1 MNIKIVDLGNKRFD
15 DAYQYQLKKVDEVF
29 NKKNEPD
36 FIGYLILLEHPHV
49 YTLGKHGKEDN
60 LLISPQLL
68 EKINAELV
76 KTERGGDITY
86 HGPGQIVGYPIIDLM
101 KLKIGPKQYVYNVEE
116 VIINVL
122 DKYGIKGDRM
132 SGSIGVWLDPNTPKA
147 RKICS
152 IGIRITRNI
161 TMHGFA
167 FNVNTDLKYFSY
179 INPCGITGKGV
190 TSIAKE
196 LGYEV
201 DINEVKKYIL
211 DIFSEIFKVEIQNL

>member
-1 MNIKIVDLGNKRFD
+1 
-15 DAYQYQLKKVDEVF
+15 
-29 NKKNEPD
+29 
-36 FIGYLILLEHPHV
+36 
-49 YTLGKHGKEDN
+49 
-60 LLISPQLL
+60 
-68 EKINAELV
+68 
-76 KTERGGDITY
+76 
-86 HGPGQIVGYPIIDLM
+86 
-101 KLKIGPKQYVYNVEE
+101 

>member
-76 KTERGGDITY
+76 KTDRGGDITY

-101 KLKIGPKQYVYNVEE
+101 KLKIGPKQYVYNGEE
-116 VIINVL
+116 NDNNII
-122 DKYGIKGDRM
+122 IKIKDTG
-132 SGSIGVWLDPNTPKA
+132 
-147 RKICS
+147 
-152 IGIRITRNI
+152 IGINE
-161 TMHGFA
+161 
-167 FNVNTDLKYFSY
+167 NDLPHIFDEFYRTVDAKSRRLS
-179 INPCGITGKGV
+179 GTGLGL
-190 TSIAKE
+190 SI
-196 LGYEV
+196 
-201 DINEVKKYIL
+201 VKKMIELYNGTIEVESKVNEYTEFTIIL
-211 DIFSEIFKVEIQNL
+211 PKIEDNKTKNFIDN

>member
-49 YTLGKHGKEDN
+49 YTLVKHGKEDN

-76 KTERGGDITY
+76 KTDRGGDITY